1 MKNYSGRKMRE
12 QIDNL
17 IVALIAIDN
26 FSKDI
31 HYTAHG
37 SSFYAKHLFADK
49 FNFDESIDLLKE
61 CCLLGN
67 NERPKASKYY
77 LEQASRLIVEPKE
90 NDDKINFKFLLDII
104 GQTLDLINRMQDLT
118 KADENVIGG
127 IAQDLQQYKGL
138 INLQIE

>member
-1 MKNYSGRKMRE
+1 MQRE

-17 IVALIAIDN
+17 IIQLVVIKE

-31 HYTAHG
+31 HYTCHG
-37 SSFYAKHLFADK
+37 EAFYAKHLLVDK
-49 FNFDESIDLLKE
+49 FDWDEHIDLLKE

-67 NERPKASKYY
+67 DERPMPSREY
-77 LEQASRLIVEPKE
+77 LDNAQKMLAKPAI
-90 NDDKINFKFLLDII
+90 NDDKLNFVKLASYINGGLAII
-104 GQTLDLINRMQDLT
+104 DVMQDLS

-138 INLQIE
+138 INLQIED

>member
-1 MKNYSGRKMRE
+1 MRE

-17 IVALIAIDN
+17 IVSLISIKE
-26 FSKDI
+26 FSRDI

-37 SSFYAKHLFADK
+37 DAFYSKHILVDK

-67 NERPKASKYY
+67 DERPHASAEY
-77 LEQASRLIVEPKE
+77 LQRAINKLSIPEEK
-90 NDDKINFKFLLDII
+90 NDKKNFETLLE
-104 GQTLDLINRMQDLT
+104 LINDTLNQINTIELNN

-138 INLQIE
+138 INLQVE

>member
-1 MKNYSGRKMRE
+1 MRE

-17 IVALIAIDN
+17 IVFLIAIN
-26 FSKDI
+26 QFNADI

-37 SSFYAKHLFADK
+37 SAFYAKHLFADK

-61 CCLLGN
+61 CCLLGHD
-67 NERPKASKYY
+67 ERPKSSKWY
-77 LEQASRLIVEPKE
+77 LQQAQGILIEPDE
-90 NDDKINFKFLLDII
+90 SDDKANFEFILTVINK
-104 GQTLDLINRMQDLT
+104 TLDLINGMQDLS

-138 INLQIE
+138 INLQIEP

>member
-1 MKNYSGRKMRE
+1 MRE

-17 IVALIAIDN
+17 IVVLIAIDN

-37 SSFYAKHLFADK
+37 EAFYAKHLLVDK

-61 CCLLGN
+61 CCLLGHD
-67 NERPKASKYY
+67 ERPLASVEY
-77 LEQASRLIVEPKE
+77 LQRAINLLAIPEE
-90 NDDKINFKFLLDII
+90 NNDKKNFE
-104 GQTLDLINRMQDLT
+104 TLNDLINRALQQIADMQNLS

-127 IAQDLQQYKGL
+127 IAQDLQQYRGL

>member
-1 MKNYSGRKMRE
+1 MRE

-17 IVALIAIDN
+17 IVNLMVIQN

-31 HYTAHG
+31 HYTCHG
-37 SSFYAKHLFADK
+37 DAFYSKHLLVDK
-49 FNFDESIDLLKE
+49 FNFDEAIDLLKE

-67 NERPKASKYY
+67 GDRPKSSKEYMK
-77 LEQASRLIVEPKE
+77 QASEYLIIAHEDDDKE
-90 NDDKINFKFLLDII
+90 NFKTLSALLFK
-104 GQTLDLINRMQDLT
+104 TLGLIDNMQDLS

-138 INLQIE
+138 INLQVE

>member
-1 MKNYSGRKMRE
+1 MRD
-12 QIDNL
+12 QIDKL
-17 IVALIAIDN
+17 IVALIVIKE

-37 SSFYAKHLFADK
+37 EAFYSKHIFVDK

-61 CCLLGN
+61 CCLLGKG
-67 NERPKASKYY
+67 ERPLSSKEYLKDASNK
-77 LEQASRLIVEPKE
+77 LTAPNEK
-90 NDDKINFKFLLDII
+90 DDKQNFETLSDMIRI
-104 GQTLDLINRMQDLT
+104 TLDLINGLSNLS

-127 IAQDLQQYKGL
+127 IAQDLQQYRGL

>member
-1 MKNYSGRKMRE
+1 MRE

-17 IVALIAIDN
+17 IICLMAVRE

-37 SSFYAKHLFADK
+37 EAFYSKHLLVDK

-67 NERPKASKYY
+67 DERPLASVEY
-77 LEQASRLIVEPKE
+77 LQRAINLLVIPEENNDKKNFETLGELISRALQLIQ
-90 NDDKINFKFLLDII
+90 N
-104 GQTLDLINRMQDLT
+104 MQDLT
-118 KADENVIGG
+118 KADENVVGG

>member
-1 MKNYSGRKMRE
+1 MRE

-17 IVALIAIDN
+17 IVCLIAIKE

-37 SSFYAKHLFADK
+37 EAFYAKHLLVDK

-67 NERPKASKYY
+67 DERPLASVEY
-77 LEQASRLIVEPKE
+77 LQRAINLLVIPEENNDKKNFETLGELISRALQLIQ
-90 NDDKINFKFLLDII
+90 N
-104 GQTLDLINRMQDLT
+104 MQDLT
-118 KADENVIGG
+118 KADENVVGG